1 VRANNS
7 GVWIVAER
15 WGGRLRRISLE
26 LAGEGRRLADQQGG
40 KLTAVIW
47 GEGWGEHASTL
58 GHYGADRVL
67 CIGDSRFD
75 RFDAAACARALE
87 RLLESDPPSV
97 LLGGATS
104 RGKDL
109 FSRLAARLGVAL
121 ASECISLSWKDGEL
135 TAVRPVFGG
144 KVLAT
149 VTWEGQRPW
158 LATLRPHAFPLPEPD
173 LSRRAEVVEV
183 DPDVEAEAWKSRILE
198 TVADPG
204 AMVDLSEA
212 EIVVAGGRGL
222 KGPENFRLLEDL
234 ARVLGGAVA
243 ASRAAVDAGWRGHE
257 CQVGQ
262 TGKVI
267 SPKLYLAC
275 GISGS
280 VQHLAGMSSSR
291 CIVAVNKDPDAPI
304 FKVADYGIV
313 GDLFTVVPLLTEEF
327 RRLLGSRGEDEDA
340 PLSPQP

>member
-1 VRANNS
+1 
-7 GVWIVAER
+7 
-15 WGGRLRRISLE
+15 
-26 LAGEGRRLADQQGG
+26 
-40 KLTAVIW
+40 
-47 GEGWGEHASTL
+47 
-58 GHYGADRVL
+58 
-67 CIGDSRFD
+67 
-75 RFDAAACARALE
+75 
-87 RLLESDPPSV
+87 
-97 LLGGATS
+97 
-104 RGKDL
+104 
-109 FSRLAARLGVAL
+109 
-121 ASECISLSWKDGEL
+121 
-135 TAVRPVFGG
+135 
-144 KVLAT
+144 
-149 VTWEGQRPW
+149 
-158 LATLRPHAFPLPEPD
+158 
-173 LSRRAEVVEV
+173 VEV